1 MASLVATVT
10 RSGVNHWDVLSACR
24 TSYGQIRGHT
34 LGTLSS
40 NGEQRQDVCSVSRFY
55 DSVKQR
61 DQKNELKVIRVQTE
75 KLYATKYL
83 LGFNEL

>member
-1 MASLVATVT
+1 MEH
-10 RSGVNHWDVLSACR
+10 RDK
-24 TSYGQIRGHT
+24 
-34 LGTLSS
+34 
-40 NGEQRQDVCSVSRFY
+40 QRQDVCSVSRFY

-75 KLYATKYL
+75 KLCATKYL